1 MILLDSI
8 HDYLVAQL
16 IAGGVTGWSLYKGF
30 LPDKSDQAV
39 TIYETPGLA
48 PENETLD
55 TIYRPAFQIR
65 VRGPVF
71 DYEAT
76 RAKMQEVRESVH
88 DADISGLVYVYAT
101 QSGPVPLGNDGN
113 DRPNLTMNF
122 RTMEA

>member
-8 HDYLVAQL
+8 HNYLVAQL
-16 IAGGVTGWSLYKGF
+16 IAGGATGWSIYKGS

-39 TIYETPGLA
+39 VIYETPGLA
-48 PENETLD
+48 PENESLG
-55 TIYRPAFQIR
+55 TIFRPAFQIR
-65 VRGPVF
+65 VRGPVY
-71 DYEAT
+71 DYAT
-76 RAKMQEVRESVH
+76 ARAKIQEVRASLH
-88 DADISGLVYVYAT
+88 DANISGLVYVYAT